1 MPQDEKEDSPNE
13 KALTEF
19 TVRAFSFQSRGRDL
33 NVWPPRSPGSAN
45 RRNTFALSV
54 SMSAR
59 MLSASG
65 PDGTDGVL
73 L

>member
-13 KALTEF
+13 KALTAF
-19 TVRAFSFQSRGRDL
+19 TVRAFSFQSRGRNL
-33 NVWPPRSPGSAN
+33 NVWPPRSPLIREQPEPLRSIRAN
-45 RRNTFALSV
+45 ER
-54 SMSAR
+54 
-59 MLSASG
+59 

>member
-13 KALTEF
+13 KALTAF
-19 TVRAFSFQSRGRDL
+19 TVRAFSFQSWGTGAKHMAAADL
-33 NVWPPRSPGSAN
+33 RTAGAPSLHPY
-45 RRNTFALSV
+45 RRVAD
-54 SMSAR
+54 ADR
-59 MLSASG
+59 RW